1 MKRTV
6 FLCILTFF
14 CFESFY
20 SQQFVSFKPSG
31 QQYAVISNGLPNTL
45 YTDADEDNG
54 VIMAI
59 GNLKNDFSAICGN
72 QPKHLIYPKQVP
84 TPKCIIVG
92 SYSTKLIQNLVNSG
106 KIKKEELKGKNEKYL
121 IQVVSNPIKGVDE
134 ALVIAGSDKRG
145 TIYGI
150 YELSRQMGVSPWYYW
165 ADVPVEKH
173 ANIYINKGVF
183 TDGEPK
189 VTYRGIFLN
198 DEAPALSGW
207 SKATF
212 GGFNS
217 KFYEKVFE
225 LLLRLKANYI
235 WPAMWGNAFYVD
247 DSKNGELANTMG
259 IVMGTSHHEPMGRA
273 HNEWK
278 GAKGTW
284 DYNTNDVA
292 LRNFWAGGM
301 ERMKN
306 WESVVTIG
314 MRGDGDE
321 PMSNDANV
329 NLLETIVKDQRTMIK
344 SITKKE
350 PSKTPQVWA
359 LYKEVQDY
367 YDKGMRV
374 PDDVTLLLCDD
385 NWGNVRKL
393 PNLNE
398 KPRTGG
404 YGMYYHFDY
413 VGGPRNSKWLNVT
426 QIQRVWEQMNLCYEY
441 GVNKIWIVNV
451 GDLKPMEYPINFFLD
466 MAWNPERFN
475 PQNLLK
481 HTEDFC
487 AQQFGDTYAKEAA
500 RIINLYTKYNH
511 RVTPEQLNAKTYSF
525 NYGEWENV
533 VNDYNKL
540 SAGATRL
547 EKQLPEQYKDAF
559 FQLVKF
565 PTIACAN
572 LYNMYYA
579 QAKNQVLAAENNP
592 EANYWADRVKEYFAN
607 DASLMQQYNKEI
619 ANGKWNH
626 IMDQKHI
633 GYSSWN
639 DNFKEQIMPDV
650 KYVETEQKETKPVF
664 DITKSVVEVN
674 SSDKTSGKDGSKE
687 IDYVSIEVN
696 HVADSSNKP
705 VEKYCFKEIA
715 GYVSI
720 EAEHFTNSQSIDNVG
735 WSIIPYLGKTLSG
748 VTTAPA
754 DVSPKGM
761 SLEYEIDFNSVGNFE
776 ITVLVSPSLN
786 FNGSKGLSYSI
797 SIDGKNE
804 QIVNINS
811 TYSNSQ
817 LEKWQKDR
825 INKTETK
832 HTISTQ
838 GKHTLIIKPLDGGI
852 VFQKILI
859 NTGGLKPSYLG
870 APETLKRSITPN

>member
-1 MKRTV
+1 MKTTS
-6 FLCILTFF
+6 FLCVLAFF
-14 CFESFY
+14 YFESFY
-20 SQQFVSFKPSG
+20 GQKFISFTPSDNQFSIILNGKPS
-31 QQYAVISNGLPNTL
+31 TL
-45 YTDADEDNG
+45 YTDVNEDRG
-54 VIMAI
+54 VEMAI
-59 GNLKNDFSAICGN
+59 KNLKKDFFAICEK
-72 QPKHLIYPKQVP
+72 QPEHLIYPKQVVAS
-84 TPKCIIVG
+84 KCIIVG
-92 SYSTKLIQNLVNSG
+92 SYSTKLIQKLINSG
-106 KIKKEELKGKNEKYL
+106 KLKKEDLKDKNEKYI
-121 IQVVSNPIKGVDE
+121 IQVVSNPIKGVKE

-165 ADVPVEKH
+165 ADVPIEKH
-173 ANIYINKGVF
+173 KNIYINKGVF

-189 VTYRGIFLN
+189 ITYRGIFLN
-198 DEAPALSGW
+198 DEAPALSNW

-212 GGFNS
+212 GGFNA
-217 KFYEKVFE
+217 KFYENVFE

-235 WPAMWGNAFYVD
+235 WPAMWGSKFYVD
-247 DSKNGELANTMG
+247 DPKSGDLANTMG

-273 HNEWK
+273 HSEWK
-278 GAKGTW
+278 NSKGHW
-284 DYNTNDVA
+284 DYHTNDKV
-292 LRNFWAGGM
+292 LRDFWAGGM

-329 NLLETIVKDQRTMIK
+329 KLLETIIKDQRTLIK
-344 SITKKE
+344 TITKKD
-350 PSKTPQVWA
+350 PAKTPQLWA

-398 KPRTGG
+398 KPRAGG

-413 VGGPRNSKWLNVT
+413 VGGPRNSKWINVT
-426 QIQRVWEQMNLCYEY
+426 QIQRVWEQMNLSYEY

-466 MAWNPERFN
+466 MAWNPERFS
-475 PQNLLK
+475 PQNLVK

-487 AQQFGDTYAKEAA
+487 SQQFGDKYAKEAA

-533 VNDYNKL
+533 VNDFNKL
-540 SAGATRL
+540 SAEADSL
-547 EKQLPEQYKDAF
+547 EKQLPEKYKDAF

-565 PTIACAN
+565 PTVACAN
-572 LYNMYYA
+572 LYNMYYS
-579 QAKNQVLAAENNP
+579 QAKNKVLVAENNP
-592 EANYWADRVKEYFAN
+592 EANYWADKVKEYFKK
-607 DASLMQQYNKEI
+607 DSELMLMYNKEM

-626 IMDQKHI
+626 MMDQKHI
-633 GYSSWN
+633 GYTSWN
-639 DNFKEQIMPDV
+639 DNFKQQIMPDV
-650 KYVETEQKETKPVF
+650 QY
-664 DITKSVVEVN
+664 VEVN
-674 SSDKTSGKDGSKE
+674 GKKITPVLDSTSTVVYKKSPDKPIG
-687 IDYVSIEVN
+687 
-696 HVADSSNKP
+696 
-705 VEKYCFKEIA
+705 KYCFEEID

-720 EAEHFTNSQSIDNVG
+720 EAEHFTNSQSNNEVK

-748 VTTAPA
+748 VTTTPA
-754 DVSPKGM
+754 KISPKGLL
-761 SLEYEIDFNSVGNFE
+761 LEYEIDFNTIGNIEISV
-776 ITVLVSPSLN
+776 LSSPSLN
-786 FNGSKGLSYSI
+786 FNENKGLSYSI

-804 QIVNINS
+804 QIVNINGIFK
-811 TYSNSQ
+811 NAE

-832 HTISTQ
+832 HTISSQ

-870 APETLKRSITPN
+870 APETVKNSIEPN

>member
-1 MKRTV
+1 MKRTI
-6 FLCILTFF
+6 FLSILTFL
-14 CFESFY
+14 CFESFHA
-20 SQQFVSFKPSG
+20 QQFVSFKSSG

-45 YTDADEDNG
+45 YSDADEDKG
-54 VIMAI
+54 IVMAI
-59 GNLKNDFSAICGN
+59 GNLKKDFSAICGN
-72 QPKHLIYPKQVP
+72 QPEHLTYPAQVP

-92 SYSTKLIQNLVNSG
+92 SYSTKLIQNLVSSG
-106 KIKKEELKGKNEKYL
+106 KLKKEDLKDKNEKYI
-121 IQVVSNPIKGVDE
+121 IQVVSNPIKGVKE

-165 ADVPVEKH
+165 ADVPIEKH
-173 ANIYINKGVF
+173 ENIYINNGIF

-198 DEAPALSGW
+198 DEAPALSTW

-212 GGFNS
+212 GGFNA
-217 KFYEKVFE
+217 KFYENVFE

-235 WPAMWGNAFYVD
+235 WPAMWGNKFYVD
-247 DSKNGELANTMG
+247 DPKSGDLANTMG

-273 HNEWK
+273 HVEWK
-278 GAKGTW
+278 GSKGSW
-284 DYNTNDVA
+284 DYNTNDAA
-292 LRNFWAGGM
+292 LRNFWTGGM

-329 NLLETIVKDQRTMIK
+329 KLLETIIKDQRTMIK
-344 SITKKE
+344 NITKE
-350 PSKTPQVWA
+350 DPSKTPQVWA

-393 PNLNE
+393 PNLND

-413 VGGPRNSKWLNVT
+413 VGGPRNSKWMNVT
-426 QIQRVWEQMNLCYEY
+426 QIQRVWEQMNLSYEY
-441 GVNKIWIVNV
+441 GVKKIWIVNV

-475 PQNLLK
+475 PQILFK

-487 AQQFGDTYAKEAA
+487 YQQFGDKYAEEAA

-525 NYGEWENV
+525 NYGEWEDV
-533 VNDYNKL
+533 VNDFNKL
-540 SAGATRL
+540 SEEAANL
-547 EKQLPEQYKDAF
+547 EKQLPKKYKDAF

-565 PTIACAN
+565 PTVACAN
-572 LYNMYYA
+572 LYNMYYS

-592 EANYWADRVKEYFAN
+592 EANYWADKVKEYFEK
-607 DASLMQQYNKEI
+607 DSLLMFQYNKEM

-626 IMDQKHI
+626 MMDQKHI

-639 DNFKEQIMPDV
+639 DNFKQQIMPDV
-650 KYVETEQKETKPVF
+650 KYVETKEKNIKPEF
-664 DITKSVVEVN
+664 DITNTVIYKK
-674 SSDKTSGKDGSKE
+674 SSDKPIDKYYFEE
-687 IDYVSIEVN
+687 IN
-696 HVADSSNKP
+696 
-705 VEKYCFKEIA
+705 

-720 EAEHFTNSQSIDNVG
+720 EAEHFANSQSNNEVS

-748 VTTAPA
+748 VTTTPA
-754 DVSPKGM
+754 NISPKGL
-761 SLEYEIDFNSVGNFE
+761 SLEYEIDFNTIGNVEISVL
-776 ITVLVSPSLN
+776 TSPSLN
-786 FNGSKGLSYSI
+786 FNGNKGLSYSI

-804 QIVNINS
+804 QIVNING
-811 TYSNSQ
+811 TYNNSK

-825 INKTETK
+825 VNKTETTHK
-832 HTISTQ
+832 ISSQ

-870 APETLKRSITPN
+870 APETIKNSIAPN

>member
-1 MKRTV
+1 MKRTI

-14 CFESFY
+14 CFESFHA
-20 SQQFVSFKPSG
+20 QQFVSFKPSG
-31 QQYAVISNGLPNTL
+31 QQYAVISDGLPNAL
-45 YTDADEDNG
+45 YTDENEDKG
-54 VIMAI
+54 IIMAI
-59 GNLKNDFSAICGN
+59 ENLKKDFSAICEN
-72 QPKHLIYPKQVP
+72 VPEHLTYPKQLP
-84 TPKCIIVG
+84 TSKCIIVG
-92 SYSTKLIQNLVNSG
+92 SYSTKLIQSLVNSG
-106 KIKKEELKGKNEKYL
+106 KLKKEDLKDKNEKYI
-121 IQVVSNPIKGVDE
+121 IQVVSNPIKGVKE

-165 ADVPVEKH
+165 ADVPIEKH
-173 ANIYINKGVF
+173 TNIYINNGVF

-189 VTYRGIFLN
+189 VSYRGIFLN
-198 DEAPALSGW
+198 DEAPALSSW

-212 GGFNS
+212 GGFNA
-217 KFYEKVFE
+217 KFYENVFE

-247 DSKNGELANTMG
+247 DPKNGDLANDMG
-259 IVMGTSHHEPMGRA
+259 IVMGASHHEPMGRA
-273 HNEWK
+273 HIEWK
-278 GAKGTW
+278 GSKGSW
-284 DYNTNDVA
+284 DYNTNDIA

-329 NLLETIVKDQRTMIK
+329 KLLENIIKDQRTMIK
-344 SITKKE
+344 TITKKD

-393 PNLNE
+393 PNLND

-404 YGMYYHFDY
+404 CGMYYHFDY
-413 VGGPRNSKWLNVT
+413 VGGPRNSKWINVT
-426 QIQRVWEQMNLCYEY
+426 QIQRVWEQMNLSYQY

-466 MAWNPERFN
+466 MAWNPEHFN
-475 PQNLLK
+475 PQNLVK

-487 AQQFGDTYAKEAA
+487 SQQFGDKYAKEAA
-500 RIINLYTKYNH
+500 QIINLYTKYNH
-511 RVTPEQLNAKTYSF
+511 RVTPEQLNANTYSF
-525 NYGEWENV
+525 NYGEWEEV
-533 VNDYNKL
+533 VNDFNKL
-540 SAGATRL
+540 SVEADSL
-547 EKQLPEQYKDAF
+547 EKQLPENYKDAF

-565 PTIACAN
+565 PTAACAN
-572 LYNMYYA
+572 LYNMYYS

-592 EANYWADRVKEYFAN
+592 EANYWADRVKEYFKK
-607 DASLMQQYNKEI
+607 DSELMSQYNKEM

-626 IMDQKHI
+626 MMDQKHI

-639 DNFKEQIMPDV
+639 DNFKQQIMPDV
-650 KYVETEQKETKPVF
+650 KYIEAIEKNIIPVF
-664 DITKSVVEVN
+664 DITNTVIHK
-674 SSDKTSGKDGSKE
+674 KTS
-687 IDYVSIEVN
+687 V
-696 HVADSSNKP
+696 KP
-705 VEKYCFKEIA
+705 IGKYCFEEID
-715 GYVSI
+715 GHVSI
-720 EAEHFTNSQSIDNVG
+720 EAEHFANSQSNDVVR

-748 VTTAPA
+748 VTTTPA
-754 DVSPKGM
+754 AISPRGL
-761 SLEYEIDFNSVGNFE
+761 SLEYEIDFNTTGNAV
-776 ITVLVSPSLN
+776 ISVLVSPSLN
-786 FNGSKGLSYSI
+786 FNGNKGLSYSI
-797 SIDGKNE
+797 CIDGKNE
-804 QIVNINS
+804 QIVNINGS
-811 TYSNSQ
+811 YSNSE
-817 LEKWQKDR
+817 LEKWQKER

-832 HTISTQ
+832 HTISSQ
-838 GKHTLIIKPLDGGI
+838 GKHRLIIKPLDGGI

-859 NTGGLKPSYLG
+859 NMGGLKSSYLG
-870 APETLKRSITPN
+870 APETIKTSISPN